1 MIEIFAESSNK
12 VKKDYN
18 EAHNGVC
25 LCSIVDQCNPGD
37 DVINQFLDIVDSDE
51 ESLDN

>member
-1 MIEIFAESSNK
+1 MTKIFAESSTK
-12 VKKDYN
+12 RKKDYN

-25 LCSIVDQCNPGD
+25 LCLIVDRYNPGD
-37 DVINQFLDIVDSDE
+37 DVINEFLDIVDSDE